1 MRSFRVL
8 ILIFVCLAVSL
19 QSALAQA
26 EPDLPEA
33 PDAWTPVAPG
43 VDFQIFN
50 LTSPR
55 KIQIFVT
62 RADPSNPNVTIDTGI
77 GTGRIAAGRETVL
90 NMALRY
96 DQAINYWGQQWGN
109 RNQVVAAVNGYY
121 FDGATGEPWEAV
133 IHSSWH
139 AHRYTPTIGDA
150 GFTWTLDRQAFI
162 GKCVYYVSEK
172 NDVTFPDGYNP
183 NLSGVNILRTDE
195 SFLLYTPQY
204 DSDTNTVALNT
215 DPVLE
220 IVVQLERPALLI
232 SDPAFVR
239 GYVREIR
246 NNEGSTPIPFDSVVL
261 AFWGDVRSSVLSR
274 VNSGAIQAGSEVHL
288 TQEVAD
294 CPLEP
299 VKRPWVKAYAA
310 LGGDGDYHFL
320 TDGVK
325 KFDFSNTDAYVA
337 NSRTAVVFK
346 RTDTVVEYIYFIV
359 VDGFNTDSIGIKI
372 PELRDWVVQEF
383 GATDGVALD
392 SGGSSTMVVNNAV
405 VNNTTCNFT
414 RDCGILAADGS
425 APSEAL
431 LPLDETYGVSW
442 TDETGLV
449 EPLVGTSLMMIVSQ
463 PISVSHTFSF
473 TQEVLVT
480 SLTPVRLGPGSN
492 YAAVA
497 TAGAGLAGVIVD
509 HFSALDGV
517 LAKGDHW
524 WYVDFNDYSGW
535 VREPDL
541 LNLSPVR
548 LGNDVFLPIIGQ
560 GVVQTQAALNA
571 RLALRGEWPLSDG
584 VISPDIPADLPQESG
599 DYTDPISDPRRF
611 PSYPQQ

>member
-1 MRSFRVL
+1 MRSLRVL
-8 ILIFVCLAVSL
+8 ILIVVCLAVSL

-26 EPDLPEA
+26 EPDQPEV

-121 FDGATGEPWEAV
+121 FDGATGEPWSGV
-133 IHSSWH
+133 INSSWH

-162 GKCVYYVSEK
+162 GRCVYYVAEK

-183 NLSGVNILRTDE
+183 NLSGVNVLRTDE

-204 DSDTNTVALNT
+204 DSDTNTVASNT

-232 SDPAFVR
+232 SDPAYVR
-239 GYVREIR
+239 GYVSEIR
-246 NNEGSTPIPFDSVVL
+246 INKGSTPIPFDSVVL

-274 VNSGAIQAGSEVHL
+274 VNSGAIQAGSEVRL

-294 CPLEP
+294 CLSEP

-310 LGGDGDYHFL
+310 LGGDYHFL
-320 TDGVK
+320 TDGEERIS
-325 KFDFSNTDAYVA
+325 FDNPDANVP
-337 NSRTAVVFK
+337 NSRTAVAFK
-346 RTDTVVEYIYFIV
+346 RSGGLIEYVYFIV
-359 VDGFNTDSIGIKI
+359 VDGFNPDSYGISI
-372 PELRDWVVQEF
+372 PELVNWVVPTL
-383 GATDGVALD
+383 GATDGVSLD

-431 LPLDETYGVSW
+431 MPLDQTYGVSW
-442 TDETGLV
+442 TDETSLV

-480 SLTPVRLGPGSN
+480 SQTSVRLGPGSN

-497 TAGAGLAGVIVD
+497 SAGAGLAGEIVD

-535 VREPDL
+535 VREPAL

-548 LGNDVFLPIIGQ
+548 LGNDVFLPVIGQ
-560 GVVQTQAALNA
+560 GTVQTQAALNA
-571 RLALRGEWPLSDG
+571 RLALRGEWPLSEA
-584 VISPDIPADLPQESG
+584 VISPDIPVDFPPDPGAI
-599 DYTDPISDPRRF
+599 DPITDPRRF
-611 PSYPQQ
+611 PSYIQR